1 MLNTGQVNYQI
12 HHTNNI
18 IVANGKPKQPQPNS
32 QKKQS
37 TKASARQT
45 VNASYEN
52 ARGQIAEVKNSAI
65 TASGG
70 VSSLQLSIYQH
81 MRGSSFPVEKVPSM
95 NVL

>member
-18 IVANGKPKQPQPNS
+18 IVANGKTKQQQPGS

-37 TKASARQT
+37 TKASARQAT
-45 VNASYEN
+45 SVINSYET
-52 ARGQIAEVKNSAI
+52 RGQIAEVKNQVI

-70 VSSLQLSIYQH
+70 VSRNLMTL
-81 MRGSSFPVEKVPSM
+81 M
-95 NVL
+95 